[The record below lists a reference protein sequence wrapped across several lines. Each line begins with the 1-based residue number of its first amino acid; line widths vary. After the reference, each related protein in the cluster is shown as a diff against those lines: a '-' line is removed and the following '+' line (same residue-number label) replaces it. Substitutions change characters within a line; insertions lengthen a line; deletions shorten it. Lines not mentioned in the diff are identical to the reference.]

1 MVELY
6 NARVTNQGISPEEMR
21 AVCVDI
27 VQDRGK
33 IEYEE
38 ISGVEFDVVV
48 VSSDLVFLCASILY
62 RKSLMLCDS
71 VCSHTITSYL

>member
-6 NARVTNQGISPEEMR
+6 NARVANQGISPEEMR

-27 VQDRGK
+27 VQDRGN

-38 ISGVEFDVVV
+38 IFGVGFDVVV
-48 VSSDLVFLCASILY
+48 VSSVLVFPFESVNFMRY
-62 RKSLMLCDS
+62 GR
-71 VCSHTITSYL
+71 VCSHTTISHL